1 MERTATSLSTT
12 EVRPKSASRSQ
23 ASMRA
28 VTAYAVVTAMTFAA
42 ASGAPTP
49 LYRIYQDNFG
59 LSPFLVTMIF
69 AVYTLSLLVSLLTI
83 GSLSDYVGRRPVI
96 FGSLVVNA
104 AAMIVFAHA
113 DSATTLIVARIIQG
127 LATGAAL
134 TTVGAAILDSNRNQ
148 GPLLN
153 AITPLAG
160 IALGVLGASALVT
173 YAPAPAELVYHV
185 LLALLAA
192 EALVLWLLPETSSG
206 KQGALASLRPQVAV
220 PPQVRGALLR
230 VSPINIAAWALGGFY
245 LSLMPSMVRI
255 ASGLTS
261 PLIGGLVVSTLPF
274 SAVAAIILF
283 RAWPTMRILVA
294 GTSLLVVGVAVTLL
308 AVHLSWVPMMIGGS
322 ALAGLGFGK
331 AYTGSLRSVLPLAGS
346 HERAGLLSAV
356 YIECYLAYALPA
368 VLVGVEAPHLGL
380 FLSTYLYGAAV
391 IVLALASLI
400 AFRSMNHAR

>member
-1 MERTATSLSTT
+1 MDCVTTSPAREQARSTS
-12 EVRPKSASRSQ
+12 PASL
-23 ASMRA
+23 RA
-28 VTAYAVVTAMTFAA
+28 VTLYGVVTAMTFSA

-49 LYRIYQDNFG
+49 LYRVYQDSFA
-59 LSPFLVTMIF
+59 LSPFLITMIF
-69 AVYTLSLLVSLLTI
+69 AVYTFSLLASLLTI
-83 GSLSDYVGRRPVI
+83 GSLSDYIGRRPVI
-96 FGSLVVNA
+96 FGSLIVNA
-104 AAMIVFAHA
+104 AAMILFARA
-113 DSATTLIVARIIQG
+113 DSAMALIVARLVQG

-153 AITPLAG
+153 AVTPLAG
-160 IALGVLGASALVT
+160 IAFGVLGASALVT

-185 LLALLAA
+185 LLALTAA
-192 EALVLWLLPETSSG
+192 EAVVLWLLPETSSG
-206 KQGALASLRPQVAV
+206 KQGALASLRPQIAV
-220 PPQVRGALLR
+220 PSQVRGALLR

-245 LSLMPSMVRI
+245 LSLMPSMVRM

-274 SAVAAIILF
+274 AAVAAIILF
-283 RAWPTMRILVA
+283 RAWPTKRILMA
-294 GTSLLVVGVAVTLL
+294 GTSLLVAGVVVTLL

-391 IVLALASLI
+391 IVLSLASLI
-400 AFRSMNHAR
+400 AFRSMNQAH